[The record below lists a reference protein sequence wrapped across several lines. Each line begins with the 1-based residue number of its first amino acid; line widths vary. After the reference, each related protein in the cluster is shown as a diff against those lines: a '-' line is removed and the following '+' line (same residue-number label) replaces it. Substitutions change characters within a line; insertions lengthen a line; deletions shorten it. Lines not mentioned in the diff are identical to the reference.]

1 MKPIFLAFCLLAIGC
16 GSQEKEPAPQPVKT
30 PPAAT
35 QTEYG
40 SSVEVKAYLE
50 KINPYIQEV
59 GKLQTEVDKTIGTSG
74 KGTSEN
80 LASVMK
86 QTFPRLQSTREKF
99 IAIQSP
105 PLLASF
111 HRDIEKLMA
120 VRLEAYRTTIEGW
133 EAERENNDTSWHEKA
148 EAKLKQANDLI
159 NQLNQEMKKINL
171 VLEKASTPP
180 QVATP

>member
-1 MKPIFLAFCLLAIGC
+1 MKRLFLAFCLLAIGC
-16 GSQEKEPAPQPVKT
+16 GSQEKEPAPQPEKT
-30 PPAAT
+30 PPVAT
-35 QTEYG
+35 HTEYG
-40 SSVEVKAYLE
+40 SSAEVKAYLE

-59 GKLQTEVDKTIGTSG
+59 GNLQAEVDKTIGSSG

-86 QTFPRLQSTREKF
+86 QIFPRLQSARENF
-99 IAIQSP
+99 AAIQSP

-120 VRLEAYRTTIEGW
+120 VRLDAYRATIEGW
-133 EAERENNDTSWHEKA
+133 EVERENNDTSWHEKA
-148 EAKLKQANDLI
+148 EAKLQQANDLI
-159 NQLNQEMKKINL
+159 NKLNQEMVKINL
-171 VLEKASTPP
+171 ALEKASTPP